1 MHALSNRLT
10 LMPPPAASP
19 DVLPDEEGGVEFRTL
34 IELLTLTAAI
44 NNNGHAILR
53 QHYEEDYVAPLELT
67 RRASELDKR
76 LLLGAFASIFVRDH
90 EIIAIAASENRVDT
104 SVSPG
109 DHSRPGVY
117 EVVAMQD
124 DPIHHEPQYREL
136 DEADAIAGLTAI
148 DNPRR
153 NFKRP
158 WERRKRDDA
167 KREEDGTPYFTIAPR
182 GDSHF
187 TDISTSNWSWIDVVK

>member
-1 MHALSNRLT
+1 
-10 LMPPPAASP
+10 MPPPAASP
-19 DVLPDEEGGVEFRTL
+19 DVLPDEEGEIEFRTL

-53 QHYEEDYVAPLELT
+53 QHYEEDYVAPLELK
-67 RRASELDKR
+67 LDKR
-76 LLLGAFASIFVRDH
+76 LLLNAFASIFVRDH
-90 EIIAIAASENRVDT
+90 EIIAIAASENRVNI

-117 EVVAMQD
+117 ELVAMQD
-124 DPIHHEPQYREL
+124 EPAHIIHDEPQYKEL
-136 DEADAIAGLTAI
+136 DVEADAIAGLTAI

-153 NFKRP
+153 NFRRP
-158 WERRKRDDA
+158 WEHRKRNDG
-167 KREEDGTPYFTIAPR
+167 KREEEGTPYFTLAPR

-187 TDISTSNWSWIDVVK
+187 TDISTSNWSWIDVVE

>member
-1 MHALSNRLT
+1 
-10 LMPPPAASP
+10 MPPPAASP
-19 DVLPDEEGGVEFRTL
+19 DVLPDEEGGIEFRTL

-67 RRASELDKR
+67 QRASKLDKR
-76 LLLGAFASIFVRDH
+76 LLVGAFALIFVRDH
-90 EIIAIAASENRVDT
+90 EIIAIAASENRVGT

-109 DHSRPGVY
+109 DRKRPGVY
-117 EVVAMQD
+117 EVVVMQD
-124 DPIHHEPQYREL
+124 DIIHDEPQYREL
-136 DEADAIAGLTAI
+136 DVEADAIAGLTAI

-153 NFKRP
+153 SFQRP

-167 KREEDGTPYFTIAPR
+167 KRDDAKREEGTPFTLAPR
-182 GDSHF
+182 GASHF
-187 TDISTSNWSWIDVVK
+187 TDISTSNWSWIDVVE